1 MTVTDLRVPVSAY
14 EFLKNNREWVFSP
27 ECAELVPLA
36 EMIDIIRKHNGHPDP
51 FENETF
57 KRLSLT
63 SKAPEHYTGRAVGL
77 AVMLRDLLKETE
89 ETEATEATKKN
100 ELKTSFDN
108 LTVETEKVTNAL
120 FNKSRK
126 VKPKKHA
133 PAETAINRQ
142 KHAENHQIGASFRN
156 EYTDAAI
163 KVLLKIKDLDDRTET
178 FYQYVDKLNDE
189 EKRQIVASALSDKP
203 LTSQKQLKVQ
213 LVGQRRGIAPDDVAQ
228 ALVLLALDNEVN
240 E

>member
-1 MTVTDLRVPVSAY
+1 MTVTDLRVPMSAY
-14 EFLKNNREWVFSP
+14 EFLKNNREWVFSR
-27 ECAELVPLA
+27 ECAELIQLA
-36 EMIDIIRKHNGHPDP
+36 EMIDIVRKYHGNPDP
-51 FENETF
+51 FENDKF

-63 SKAPEHYTGRAVGL
+63 SKAPANYTGRAVGL
-77 AVMLRDLLKETE
+77 AVMLRELLKETE
-89 ETEATEATKKN
+89 ATKKK

-120 FNKSRK
+120 FNKTRK
-126 VKPKKHA
+126 VKPKKQA
-133 PAETAINRQ
+133 PAGTAINRQ

-156 EYTDAAI
+156 EYTDAAL
-163 KVLLKIKDLDDRTET
+163 KALLKIKDLDDRTET
-178 FYQYVDKLNDE
+178 FYRYVEKLKDDE
-189 EKRQIVASALSDKP
+189 QRQRVASALSDKP
-203 LTSQKQLKVQ
+203 LTSQQQRKVQ